1 MERDLDLLDS
11 GFAFG
16 QSAGEVKRPASGCF
30 LRKVFAP
37 KTRLSS
43 VCSLGST
50 SQGLKSLWEA
60 VLVGRECFPATQLPC
75 SLKVLSCYQM
85 KNAKEITR
93 WVQCVSGVSCSLC
106 VFVPSLFPTPPHPR
120 PLPPGC
126 VSFSH
131 ISAVYTVRVSQW
143 IFSSLNSL
151 LSTVRKGAGWV
162 VCEIQGPAL
171 WAVKTPGDLLC
182 CWSESSEP

>member
-50 SQGLKSLWEA
+50 CQGLKSLWEA

-93 WVQCVSGVSCSLC
+93 GAQCVSGVSCSLC
-106 VFVPSLFPTPPHPR
+106 VFVPSLFPTPP
-120 PLPPGC
+120 PPPPPATRMR
-126 VSFSH
+126 VLFSH
-131 ISAVYTVRVSQW
+131 LCCLYSSSITVNIFISKQSVIYSKEGCW
-143 IFSSLNSL
+143 LSSLWDTGSSSL
-151 LSTVRKGAGWV
+151 G
-162 VCEIQGPAL
+162 C
-171 WAVKTPGDLLC
+171 
-182 CWSESSEP
+182 